1 MLLHLFIFVIDHF
14 QQLQMIGFEIVKLG
28 TKAWFSIV
36 TVAPEVLLLST
47 KFAFA

>member
-1 MLLHLFIFVIDHF
+1 LIIPAAANDR
-14 QQLQMIGFEIVKLG
+14 FEIVKLG
-28 TKAWFSIV
+28 TRAWFSIV

>member
-1 MLLHLFIFVIDHF
+1 LIPAAAS
-14 QQLQMIGFEIVKLG
+14 IGEIVKLG
-28 TKAWFSIV
+28 TRAWVSIV